1 MDIEWFPETL
11 GTEAILLV
19 CSFVFS
25 GLIGLEREVR
35 QKSAGAR
42 THILVG
48 MGAALYTLVSA
59 CGLAQVLGEAV
70 VLDPSRIAAPIVT
83 GTGFLGGGG
92 FVVRRNTISGPTTAS
107 SVRVTAAVRMACGA
121 RMPGS

>member
-1 MDIEWFPETL
+1 MDIECFPETL

-59 CGLAQVLGEAV
+59 YGFAQVLGE
-70 VLDPSRIAAPIVT
+70 D
-83 GTGFLGGGG
+83 
-92 FVVRRNTISGPTTAS
+92 VVRIGRASCRGRGRWWGGAGGVSGTRE
-107 SVRVTAAVRMACGA
+107 VGRD
-121 RMPGS
+121 

>member
-1 MDIEWFPETL
+1 MDIECFPETL

-48 MGAALYTLVSA
+48 MGAAVYTLVSA
-59 CGLAQVLGEAV
+59 SGFAQVLGEDV
-70 VLDPSRIAAPIVT
+70 MLDPTRIAAQIVT
-83 GTGFLGGGG
+83 DIGLL
-92 FVVRRNTISGPTTAS
+92 VARNIVGQ
-107 SVRVTAAVRMACGA
+107 RDC
-121 RMPGS
+121 

>member
-19 CSFVFS
+19 CSLVFS
-25 GLIGLEREVR
+25 GLIGFEREVR

-59 CGLAQVLGEAV
+59 YGFAQVLGEDV
-70 VLDPSRIAAPIVT
+70 VLDPSRIAAQIVT
-83 GTGFLGGGG
+83 GIGFLGAGVM
-92 FVVRRNTISGPTTAS
+92 FVRRNNSSGLTN
-107 SVRVTAAVRMACGA
+107 AACVLVAAGLGMAA
-121 RMPGS
+121 